1 MAVYRRF
8 VSAFAL
14 GVSACF
20 TLYLGAFYFQ
30 FGAPIAAEWWI
41 PGMRLVKADLAS
53 KAPPGS
59 VLIASGSNS
68 LFGMDSALLSRELG
82 RPVVNLATHAALP
95 LDQLM
100 DTVRE
105 LAKAGDLVIMPLEW
119 TYLVNDYQVL
129 SDWAVTQTIAWNQ
142 PYFESLP
149 ARRKLAFFTSVS
161 PLTVLE
167 NAIAKLRKNRID
179 AEHPGRHLE
188 EADVVLAKFAT
199 GRKEGGYSYM
209 NISSEG
215 DILGTCDE
223 RDMGADNPFRYDLP
237 LGASIN
243 PNSMRLVVE
252 TVQILHRRG
261 VHVVMSFPPIAETA
275 VTRGDAFQAD
285 LARLEQQLRSSGLVV
300 VGTQRLF
307 MFSHKDF
314 YDSPYH
320 LNCRA
325 RQDRTKRL
333 AQALSPVLTA
343 GLR

>member
-1 MAVYRRF
+1 MAPYRRF
-8 VSAFAL
+8 VTAFAI
-14 GVSACF
+14 GVVSCVAI
-20 TLYLGAFYFQ
+20 YVAAFCLQ

-41 PGMRLVKADLAS
+41 PSMRTVKADLAA

-68 LFGMDSALLSRELG
+68 LFGIDSALLARELG

-100 DTVRE
+100 ATVTSV
-105 LAKAGDLVIMPLEW
+105 AKPGDLVIMPLEW

-129 SDWAVTQTIAWNQ
+129 SDWAVTQTLAWNK

-149 ARRKLAFFTSVS
+149 VRRKLSFFMSVA
-161 PLTVLE
+161 PVTVAE
-167 NAIAKLRKNRID
+167 NLWAKLRRRTIY
-179 AEHPGRHLE
+179 AEHPGRRLE
-188 EADVVLAKFAT
+188 DPGAVLANFAT

-209 NISSEG
+209 NISSQG
-215 DILGTCDE
+215 DILGTCSVG
-223 RDMGADNPFRYDLP
+223 DMWADNPFRYDLP
-237 LGASIN
+237 PGVSIN
-243 PNSMRLVVE
+243 RNSIRLVVE
-252 TVQILHRRG
+252 TVQALHRRG
-261 VHVVMSFPPIAETA
+261 VHVVLSFPPIAET
-275 VTRGDAFQAD
+275 VITTGEAFQAD
-285 LARLEQQLRSSGLVV
+285 LARLEQQLRSSGLTV

-307 MFSHKDF
+307 MFDHKDF

-325 RQDRTKRL
+325 RSDRTKRL
-333 AQALSPVLTA
+333 AQALLPVLTA